1 MNYESVMNEMKI
13 PAGAISREE
22 FEELKKYTERK
33 AKLNKKPDWYVELLL
48 PDVIRERL
56 FNRAL
61 NNLQIR
67 RA

>member
-22 FEELKKYTERK
+22 FEELKKYAERK
-33 AKLNKKPDWYVELLL
+33 AKLNNKPDWYVELLL

-56 FNRAL
+56 FNLAL